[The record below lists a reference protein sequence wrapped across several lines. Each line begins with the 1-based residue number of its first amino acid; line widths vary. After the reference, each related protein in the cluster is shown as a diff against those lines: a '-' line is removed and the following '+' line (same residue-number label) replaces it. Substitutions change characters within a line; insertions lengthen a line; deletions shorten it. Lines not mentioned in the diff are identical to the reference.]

1 MKKSFFAILCLLLFL
16 CVGMAQAALAADD
29 AVEVLRS
36 DGTYFKTYDGLQN
49 AINKAAEAGIDKPT
63 FVLLRS
69 FSVGKVINLK
79 DATLDMREFS
89 LNIENSMT
97 FTNVK
102 IVGKETKEPKSSLT
116 IVNGQGTVGS
126 LKFNGKVSFENVR
139 IEGLKGKLTVGQNVE
154 VKLINSTVDLN
165 ERFIEVLTGG
175 TLIVDRSTIENG
187 SNITRR
193 RRPLFIEKQAYADN
207 TNIKNPEG
215 KGGAIYA
222 QAGAKV
228 TITNSTLSKNKA
240 NFGGAI
246 FICGDDEGKNE
257 AALVIEGSTFE
268 DNVAKKEI
276 ELGTGTELPSRGGA
290 IYIFR
295 NKASIEKSTFKN
307 NQSFHG
313 GGAIF
318 IYGKSEDNGAKKAA
332 QLEVLGTE
340 FISNQSGER
349 GGAITV
355 SEFTSARFLAVD
367 GKATVFK
374 GNSLTSARQFSGG
387 AMFIDRSYVYMEDV
401 LITGNA
407 ALDAGGGISTCSTG
421 TADIR
426 PLRGA
431 MIYENEAGSTGKVA
445 DADKYPDVHFLTIDH
460 LDYTD
465 PDNHEYIDGRDRF
478 STVGLK
484 YELHEQMFNGGM
496 HNWSTKEF
504 STNKEE
510 ESTGIIRKFHSF
522 IAKASPDDTGTETHK
537 PQVIFEGNTAMIRS
551 QYCKDSEIISG
562 GAIAD
567 NGLLEIGS
575 RTKIRIVK
583 VWEGDN
589 AYGYFHYRPSV
600 ERLLRGMFL
609 FKNDRNG
616 PQEKSMGSLSEIKM
630 NQRDDII
637 VHVLTDEEK
646 KDCLPYSSVVF
657 GKKKKS
663 VIDHIYDNDINNKH
677 WIVPLENV
685 WVIDIDNL
693 PGNPYGYTVKEVD
706 IGGYKQI
713 EEWTSDPIFTNKIK
727 ETTQLSVKKVWKN
740 DEGHSAARPDSVTVN
755 LLADGKKV
763 TQKVLKGPDWAEA
776 EVVFEN
782 LPVYRNGPNDVKPE
796 YTVEEVRVKDYT
808 PTYTVND
815 NQIIITNT
823 YTPGKTEVAVSK
835 EWVDGDNQDGIRPE
849 SVTVHLL
856 KDGADTGKKLVLSH
870 ANSWVGQFIDL
881 DDNGEYTIW
890 EEKVDGYKTAIS
902 GDQQNGFEITNT
914 HEPEMTAVTAT
925 KEWFHK
931 NNDQS
936 AWPTEVIFRLRA
948 NGVEKDFK
956 KVTKANGWKVTF
968 DNLPKYEGGKNITY
982 TITEDHVPDYTHRVN
997 RVNEK
1002 KLTVT
1007 NTYNPGKTDVEVE
1020 KEWEDNDDQY
1030 KIRPEQVTVH
1040 LYANGVKT
1048 EKQLKL
1054 NAATE
1059 WQGVFEELDEKDENG
1074 KIIDYYV
1081 VEDPVEGYKSFVEG
1095 DAEKGFTIV
1104 NEFIPE
1110 ENEHFMFTKV
1120 WIGGNENEIS
1130 WKFFSQEGK
1139 PLNQKF
1145 KKKKLSDSE
1154 WLYESM
1160 EKVDRDTYLIE
1171 EPVPGYVT
1179 QYENVGVHAKV
1190 TDRLYSGGKILNVKI
1205 PQTGDKENL
1214 WVGLGLGALSL
1225 LGMIVLLR
1233 RSRKHR
1239 SE

>member
-1 MKKSFFAILCLLLFL
+1 MKKSFIAILCLLLFL
-16 CVGMAQAALAADD
+16 CVGMVQAALAADD
-29 AVEVLRS
+29 AVNVYYS
-36 DGTYFKTYDGLQN
+36 DGTYYDKADGLQN
-49 AINKAAEAGIDKPT
+49 AINKAAGAGIDKPT

-69 FSVGKVINLK
+69 FSVGNEINLK
-79 DATLDMREFS
+79 DATLDMDEFS
-89 LNIENSMT
+89 LTIENSMT

-102 IVGKETKEPKSSLT
+102 IVGKETKEPKSSLKM
-116 IVNGQGTVGS
+116 NGGS
-126 LKFNGKVSFENVR
+126 LTFNGKVSFENVR
-139 IEGLKGKLTVGQNVE
+139 IEGLKGKLTVDQNVE

-165 ERFIEVLTGG
+165 KRFIEVLTGG
-175 TLIVDRSTIENG
+175 TLIVDGSTIKNG
-187 SNITRR
+187 KNLTTNKDFLLPSNNN
-193 RRPLFIEKQAYADN
+193 KSN
-207 TNIKNPEG
+207 G

-228 TITNSTLSKNKA
+228 TI
-240 NFGGAI
+240 
-246 FICGDDEGKNE
+246 NE
-257 AALVIEGSTFE
+257 STFE
-268 DNVAKKEI
+268 NNVAN
-276 ELGTGTELPSRGGA
+276 
-290 IYIFR
+290 Y
-295 NKASIEKSTFKN
+295 
-307 NQSFHG
+307 

-318 IYGKSEDNGAKKAA
+318 IYGNDEGKTQNALVIENSTFTENRAEGELRRGGAIYISKNKVRIEGTVFEKNTAYHGGGAIFLLGKSEDNAENKAG
-332 QLEVLGTE
+332 QLEVYGTD
-340 FISNQSGER
+340 FIKNVSGLR

-355 SEFTSARFLAVD
+355 SEFSSAIFRD
-367 GKATVFK
+367 GKKKDGTVGPTVFK
-374 GNSLTSARQFSGG
+374 ENSLTDARNFAGG
-387 AMFIDRSYVYMEDV
+387 ALFIDRSYVYMTDV
-401 LITGNA
+401 QIKGNKA
-407 ALDAGGGISTCSTG
+407 RDAGGGISTCSTG
-421 TADIR
+421 SADIR
-426 PLRGA
+426 PIHGA
-431 MIYENEAGSTGKVA
+431 MIHDNTVSSKKVENAQEH
-445 DADKYPDVHFLTIDH
+445 PDVFFLTIDH
-460 LDYTD
+460 LDYTNA
-465 PDNHEYIDGRDRF
+465 DNPEYIDGRDGF

-484 YELHEQMFNGGM
+484 YELHEEMFNGSV
-496 HNWSTKEF
+496 HNWTTKEY
-504 STNKEE
+504 SRIHVE
-510 ESTGIIRKFHSF
+510 ESTKKRRLFHAFVAGS
-522 IAKASPDDTGTETHK
+522 SPDKSVETAK
-537 PQVIFEGNTAMIRS
+537 PQVIFEGNEALIGPE
-551 QYCKDSEIISG
+551 SEIISG

-600 ERLLRGMFL
+600 EKLLSEMFL
-609 FKNDRNG
+609 FKNGRNG
-616 PQEKSMGSLSEIKM
+616 PQEKSMGSLSEIM
-630 NQRDDII
+630 NRRDEIE

-646 KDCLPYSSVVF
+646 EKCLPYSSVVF
-657 GKKKKS
+657 GKKKS
-663 VIDHIYDNDINNKH
+663 VIDHIYNIAEKS
-677 WIVPLENV
+677 WKVPLENV

-727 ETTQLSVKKVWKN
+727 ETTQLSVMKIWD

-763 TQKVLKGPDWAEA
+763 TQKVLKGTDRA

-782 LPVYRNGPNDVKPE
+782 LPVYRNGPDDVKPE

-982 TITEDHVPDYTHRVN
+982 TITEDHVKDYTHHVN
-997 RVNEK
+997 KET
-1002 KLTVT
+1002 LTVT

-1020 KEWEDNDDQY
+1020 KEWEDNNDQY

-1048 EKQLKL
+1048 EKQLNL

-1059 WQGVFEELDEKDENG
+1059 WYGAFEELDEKDENG

-1081 VEDPVEGYKSFVEG
+1081 VEDPVEGYNSFVEG

-1104 NEFIPE
+1104 NESIPE

-1179 QYENVGVHAKV
+1179 QYENVRVHAKV